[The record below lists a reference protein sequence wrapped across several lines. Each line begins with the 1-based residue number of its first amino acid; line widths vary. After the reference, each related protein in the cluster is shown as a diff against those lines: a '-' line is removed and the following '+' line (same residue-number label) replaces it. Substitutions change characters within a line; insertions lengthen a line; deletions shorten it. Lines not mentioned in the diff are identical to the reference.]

1 MKVTEEQLCSL
12 QVSTSKPDVYVRL
25 CVLDKEEE
33 VASAVGKGHVVIPAY
48 VFHKDPALPG
58 EEAAQPAPAQN
69 EPKRSSSRTCEYR
82 SPLWQ
87 FTQVDLRFQDDPVH
101 APVSTAHSCD
111 SSHK

>member
-1 MKVTEEQLCSL
+1 MMCYHRYSVKVTEEQLCSL

-69 EPKRSSSRTCEYR
+69 EPKRSSSRTCEYC
-82 SPLWQ
+82 SLY
-87 FTQVDLRFQDDPVH
+87 
-101 APVSTAHSCD
+101 
-111 SSHK
+111 